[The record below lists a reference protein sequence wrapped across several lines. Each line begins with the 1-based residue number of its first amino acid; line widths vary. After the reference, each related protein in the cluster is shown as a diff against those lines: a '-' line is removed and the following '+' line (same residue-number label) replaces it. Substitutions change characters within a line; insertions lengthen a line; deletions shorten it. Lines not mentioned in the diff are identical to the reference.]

1 MLQYIQPDDALV
13 FSQRINI
20 LDNTVWRKLNG
31 LDDAILIKH
40 QLRQSGKI
48 FVVDGIT
55 GLDGIFQ
62 QLGFCQITVELRL
75 DVGHSGFRCVGSFE
89 LFLLDE
95 TAVQKG
101 KHGKQQCEHQCEHA
115 EGSVFDFFLR
125 GWMFHIGYSLTVISC
140 NGNYTTLYTS
150 GEDFSR

>member
-1 MLQYIQPDDALV
+1 MKQLCYPFDPAYIMQNRRALRAELIADGTP
-13 FSQRINI
+13 RI
-20 LDNTVWRKLNG
+20 K
-31 LDDAILIKH
+31 K
-40 QLRQSGKI
+40 KI
-48 FVVDGIT
+48 AV
-55 GLDGIFQ
+55 
-62 QLGFCQITVELRL
+62 LGGSTTNDICRL
-75 DVGHSGFRCVGSFE
+75 LE